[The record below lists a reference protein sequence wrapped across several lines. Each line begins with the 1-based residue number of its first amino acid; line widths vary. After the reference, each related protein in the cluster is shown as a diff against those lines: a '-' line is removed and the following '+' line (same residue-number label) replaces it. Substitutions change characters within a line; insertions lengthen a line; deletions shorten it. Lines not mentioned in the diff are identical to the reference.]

1 MTSSD
6 LEETF
11 AKINENGL
19 RGVISSLAVA
29 STCVLMTTPIPEV
42 WKIIQRGSTAGSTV
56 GFVSVLA
63 MLLNNAVGFSYGIIS
78 ENNEMLIVN
87 GPGSLL
93 CLFYALIFLRYSE
106 TPKEH
111 RRQFLL
117 AILTLGMYVVGL
129 DYYGGKGEVEND
141 EDRKIDDNEQ
151 GSKQRRLHFAG
162 ICANLV
168 YVAMLGSPLSKAA
181 TVVKKKSTAN
191 VMSLKMSLTCLGNSF
206 FWGALA
212 HSINDPY
219 LLLSAGIGLMLAV
232 FQLSLFVIYPSTNA
246 IAAGKKK
253 KNDDDD
259 SETLNSDNNTKN
271 NLDHHRAI
279 TTSIKNSNV
288 DTSSIELC
296 SIKVAGI
303 DGPLSSEVLTIATT
317 TNTTTTSCD
326 KEGEE
331 EQNHNNVLNAAT
343 ASHEKAM
350 KMTADAFALDDE
362 EEREDEAN
370 SIRSFSFKF
379 DPSSQLP

>member
-129 DYYGGKGEVEND
+129 DYYGGKSEVEND

-151 GSKQRRLHFAG
+151 
-162 ICANLV
+162 
-168 YVAMLGSPLSKAA
+168 AMLGSPLSKAA